1 MRDVNHIDDGTGV
14 IDILGQ
20 IPLFRDLAPEL
31 LAMVASEVTA
41 RHAPAGTVL
50 FQMEDDGDEMF
61 VVARGMV
68 QIVLP
73 GESGAEEVVAELGE
87 GRWFGEMALITGEP
101 RSATARVLVDSELLR
116 LTRASFHLLLA
127 RIPVLALRLSEEL
140 SHRLR
145 GRLVAS
151 TPHAARRFIVL
162 DDRLETPESGAWAA
176 DLAAAIAAE
185 LDGNVVYVDLDGG
198 MPARANGRLRH
209 QLCRDR
215 ADVDRLRGSH
225 DTIVLRAPRSHALSD
240 PLRALPEATVDA
252 AAMAAARIGE
262 TRAPAGILADP
273 LQRHA
278 RRIIGRRVGLVLGA
292 GGAKGLAH
300 VGALRSFERAGVRF
314 DMLAGTSMGG
324 IIAALIGLGWS
335 SDRLLEFA
343 ERLRRSF
350 RSMLVDIGLSG
361 SLLRGVKKRALLADL
376 AGGRRFEDLDVPL
389 WIVAADLVLQRE
401 FVFEQGDL
409 GTALDATSAIP
420 AVFPVVALEDRQL
433 VDGWVVNPLPADV
446 LRRKGADVVIAVDPN
461 VADERKP
468 RPHTGHRRR
477 AWWKR
482 LLSPQMLIDPMGMVR
497 VQMQAMDVG
506 ARERTMANLALT
518 DVCVQPG
525 LGAYSTT
532 DVRKLPAIIAAGEAA
547 AESALPAIRAVL
559 CSGRAAV

>member
-1 MRDVNHIDDGTGV
+1 VRTVNYIDDGVGV
-14 IDILGQ
+14 ADVLGQ

-31 LAMVASEVTA
+31 LATVAAQVTT
-41 RHAPAGTVL
+41 RHVPAGTVL
-50 FQMEDDGDEMF
+50 FRMEDDGNDMF
-61 VVARGMV
+61 VVARGRV

-73 GESGAEEVVAELGE
+73 GESGADEVVAELGE

-101 RSATARVLVDSELLR
+101 RSATARVLVDSDLLR

-145 GRLVAS
+145 GRLIAS

-162 DDRLETPESGAWAA
+162 DDRFETPESGAWAA
-176 DLAAAIAAE
+176 DLAAAIAEE
-185 LDGNVVYVDLDGG
+185 LGADVAYVDLGPAV
-198 MPARANGRLRH
+198 PARTNGRLQH
-209 QLCRDR
+209 HLCRDR
-215 ADVDRLRGSH
+215 ADVDRLRASH
-225 DTIVLRAPRSHALSD
+225 ETVVLRAPRSHVLSA
-240 PLRALPEATVDA
+240 PVRALPEATVDA
-252 AAMAAARIGE
+252 AALAAASSRQ
-262 TRAPAGILADP
+262 AGTPSAILADP

-300 VGALRSFERAGVRF
+300 IGAIRSFERAGLRF

-335 SDRLLEFA
+335 SDLLQGFA

-361 SLLRGVKKRALLADL
+361 SLLRGVKKRTLLAEL
-376 AGGRRFEDLDVPL
+376 TGGKRFEDLDVPL

-401 FVFEQGDL
+401 FVFERGDL
-409 GTALDATSAIP
+409 GAALDATSAIP
-420 AVFPVVALEDRQL
+420 AMFPVVSLEDRQL

-461 VADERKP
+461 VADGRKP
-468 RPHTGHRRR
+468 HPHTGHRKRS
-477 AWWKR
+477 WWKR
-482 LLSPQMLIDPMGMVR
+482 LLSPQMLIDPMGMLR

-525 LGAYSTT
+525 LGGYSPT
-532 DVRKLPAIIAAGEAA
+532 DVRKLPAILAEGEAA
-547 AESALPAIRAVL
+547 AQSALPAIRAAL
-559 CSGRAAV
+559 RSGPAPA